1 MSDALDQV
9 SRLDEALREVPD
21 GETLTCRVSRFV
33 PDATKAKG
41 RRSELVGR
49 AFELDLQQ
57 PVYDQVYDH
66 LERNGFEGGA
76 VAVQILC
83 RRDKLNNGYAEFDV
97 RLPAKDPAPA
107 PRIENPAPVP
117 QQSGK
122 EALRELVETVGVVK
136 DLRGALD
143 GLTPPPSVYVPAPV
157 LDEDEDEEADED
169 LDEEPEDDD
178 QDDDEDED
186 VDEESAGKDGFWSA
200 LLKKEGAEL
209 LVGRAMEAGSGVLD
223 GLTELLKAK
232 AQATLL
238 RAQQPSGLGS
248 VPQVRA
254 LKVVGRGNGGGE

>member
-76 VAVQILC
+76 VAVQLLC

-97 RLPAKDPAPA
+97 RLPAREPAPA

-117 QQSGK
+117 TQSGK

-143 GLTPPPSVYVPAPV
+143 GLTPPPPAYVPPPV
-157 LDEDEDEEADED
+157 LDDDEEVDED

-178 QDDDEDED
+178 QDDYDDD
-186 VDEESAGKDGFWSA
+186 DDDEESAGNGGFWA
-200 LLKKEGAEL
+200 ELMKKEGAEL
-209 LVGRAMEAGSGVLD
+209 LVGRAFEAGSGVLD

-232 AQATLL
+232 AQATLQ
-238 RAQQPSGLGS
+238 AAKNQPSGLGA
-248 VPQVRA
+248 VPRVRA
-254 LKVVGRGNGGGE
+254 LKVVGGGDGGGE